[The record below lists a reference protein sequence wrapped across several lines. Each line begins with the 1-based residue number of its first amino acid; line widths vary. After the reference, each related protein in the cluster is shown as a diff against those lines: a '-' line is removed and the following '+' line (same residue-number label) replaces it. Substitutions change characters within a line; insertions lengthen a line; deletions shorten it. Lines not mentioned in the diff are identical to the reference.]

1 MGGKE
6 LKEIK
11 NNWNAFFFLGN
22 DSTPLHS
29 TRRGETQKKQR
40 DAKKTERRRKDHVF

>member
-1 MGGKE
+1 MMGGKE

-11 NNWNAFFFLGN
+11 IIGMRFFLGN

-29 TRRGETQKKQR
+29 TPLHSTQLEEERR
-40 DAKKTERRRKDHVF
+40 KKTERR